1 MKVILTQ
8 DVQGS
13 GKKGQVVNVSDGYAR
28 NFLLKRGMA
37 IEANAQNMNV
47 LKNKQA
53 AQEHKIAMEKKAC
66 QETADAINGK
76 TVKLTAKAGA
86 GGKLFGSVTAK
97 EIAEAISKQYGAE
110 VEKRKIV
117 LDSDIKTFGTYE
129 FEVKLYQGIS
139 AKMYAQVSDEQ

>member
-8 DVQGS
+8 DVQGG

-66 QETADAINGK
+66 QETANAINGK

-117 LDSDIKTFGTYE
+117 LDSDIKAFGTYE

>member
-66 QETADAINGK
+66 QETANAINGK

-117 LDSDIKTFGTYE
+117 LDSDMKAFGTYE
-129 FEVKLYQGIS
+129 FAVKLYQGIS

>member
-47 LKNKQA
+47 HKNKQA

-66 QETADAINGK
+66 QETANAINGK

-117 LDSDIKTFGTYE
+117 LDSDIKAFGTYE

>member
-13 GKKGQVVNVSDGYAR
+13 GQKGQVVNVSDGYAR

-66 QETADAINGK
+66 QETANAINGK

-117 LDSDIKTFGTYE
+117 LDSDIKAFGTYE

>member
-13 GKKGQVVNVSDGYAR
+13 GKKGQVVNVSDGYAH

-66 QETADAINGK
+66 QETANAINGK

-117 LDSDIKTFGTYE
+117 LDSDIKAFGTYE

>member
-117 LDSDIKTFGTYE
+117 LDSDIKAFGTYE

>member
-37 IEANAQNMNV
+37 MEANAQNMNV

-117 LDSDIKTFGTYE
+117 LDSDIKAFGTYE
-129 FEVKLYQGIS
+129 FEVKLYKGIS
-139 AKMYAQVSDEQ
+139 AKMYAQVSHEQ

>member
-1 MKVILTQ
+1 M
-8 DVQGS
+8 
-13 GKKGQVVNVSDGYAR
+13 VNVSDGYAR

-117 LDSDIKTFGTYE
+117 LDSDIKAFGTYE

>member
-13 GKKGQVVNVSDGYAR
+13 GKKGQVVNVSDGYAK
-28 NFLLKRGMA
+28 NFLLKKGMA
-37 IEANAQNMNV
+37 IEATTQNLNV
-47 LKNKQA
+47 LKTKQA
-53 AQEHKIAMEKKAC
+53 AVDHKIAMEKKAC
-66 QETADAINGK
+66 EETAKDIGGK

-97 EIAEAISKQYGAE
+97 EIAEAIQKQFGAQ

-117 LDSDIKTFGTYE
+117 LDADIKAFGTYE

-139 AKMYAQVSDEQ
+139 AKMYAQVSDE